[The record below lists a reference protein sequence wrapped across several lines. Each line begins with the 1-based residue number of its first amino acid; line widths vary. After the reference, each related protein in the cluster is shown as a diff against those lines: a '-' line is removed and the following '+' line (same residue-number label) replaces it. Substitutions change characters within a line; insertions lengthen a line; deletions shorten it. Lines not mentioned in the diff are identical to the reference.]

1 MTSNTIAVCVR
12 IHTWRKMVAMLI
24 NDRASGAGGAPGYNS
39 EKIAAVEIFSGW
51 RSDGSSVIVFCE
63 NLTS

>member
-1 MTSNTIAVCVR
+1 
-12 IHTWRKMVAMLI
+12 MVAMLI